1 MLFSESLFWELGT
14 QKCIKRRNFL
24 RIGALLASN
33 LLVVEKVALAQHS
46 PMLKEKLVIETNGKK
61 FTFSLWDNATTRD
74 LISRLPLT
82 IQFEDLY
89 SREFCYRFPQPLKA
103 EEVNYRG
110 YEVGELIYWP
120 LCMLKM
126 LSNFRCNRS
135 GAWISL

>member
-1 MLFSESLFWELGT
+1 M
-14 QKCIKRRNFL
+14 QKCIKRRDFL
-24 RIGALLASN
+24 KIGALFASN

-46 PMLKEKLVIETNGKK
+46 SVLKEKLVIETNGKK
-61 FTFSLWDNATTRD
+61 ITFSLWDNATTRD

-120 LCMLKM
+120 P
-126 LSNFRCNRS
+126 RH
-135 GAWISL
+135 SLVIMYPAVHRLR

>member
-1 MLFSESLFWELGT
+1 M
-14 QKCIKRRNFL
+14 

>member
-1 MLFSESLFWELGT
+1 MVTVFTELVLEISHRKNAVFRKSFWELGT

-103 EEVNYRG
+103 EK
-110 YEVGELIYWP
+110 LIIEDT
-120 LCMLKM
+120 K
-126 LSNFRCNRS
+126 
-135 GAWISL
+135 

>member
-1 MLFSESLFWELGT
+1 M

-24 RIGALLASN
+24 KIGALFASN
-33 LLVVEKVALAQHS
+33 LLVVEKVALAQQS

-61 FTFSLWDNATTRD
+61 FSFSLWDNATTCD
-74 LISRLPLT
+74 LISLLPLT

-120 LCMLKM
+120 PRHSLMLKM
-126 LSNFRCNRS
+126 LSNFQCNRS
-135 GAWISL
+135 GAWINL